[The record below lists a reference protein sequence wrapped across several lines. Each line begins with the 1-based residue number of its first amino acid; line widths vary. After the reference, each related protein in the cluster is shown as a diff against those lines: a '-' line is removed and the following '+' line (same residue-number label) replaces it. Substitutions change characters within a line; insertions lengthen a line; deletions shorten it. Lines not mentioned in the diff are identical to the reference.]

1 MVIDLNEAIALYL
14 KHYPGGNEAEFASHY
29 GQAAATIK
37 DQVQAILNEAMNVEA
52 DWNRMSLNDAGDYVE
67 TVMHER
73 HPNLKPRTLQ
83 AIGNYYTYQVR

>member
-1 MVIDLNEAIALYL
+1 
-14 KHYPGGNEAEFASHY
+14 
-29 GQAAATIK
+29 
-37 DQVQAILNEAMNVEA
+37 
-52 DWNRMSLNDAGDYVE
+52 MSLNDAGDYVE